1 MVKVNERRTLHDVLK
16 EPKFVIP
23 EIPGLFV
30 LSHWCLF
37 SNSCYRVRL
46 PSLMSLSSC
55 VLGFRWLQS
64 STSYQRGPNST
75 RTLSPGNGVHQVEEL
90 SYKENSIRI
99 SHQNTVWMRNF
110 RTCVRVKVVNV
121 NFFCSFC

>member
-46 PSLMSLSSC
+46 PSLMSLFLC
-55 VLGFRWLQS
+55 FGFSLVTVFYIVSKRSKFYKDFIAGKW
-64 STSYQRGPNST
+64 
-75 RTLSPGNGVHQVEEL
+75 SPP
-90 SYKENSIRI
+90 S
-99 SHQNTVWMRNF
+99 
-110 RTCVRVKVVNV
+110 
-121 NFFCSFC
+121 